1 MDNKMTTME
10 QEGKEE
16 AVQGI
21 AEAMDGAAPTEEGSV
36 PPEETDAP
44 VRNRYA
50 DLMNGPKRRVP
61 RPVKIGLTVL
71 VLAGL
76 FAGGFYLVHKTGEE
90 PEQQSG
96 ENTAVATRGYLETY
110 IEGDGQIAARTQVE
124 LGKDLKGKVT
134 EVLVQAGQAVKAGDK
149 LFTVDP
155 AEIR

>member
-61 RPVKIGLTVL
+61 ERAP
-71 VLAGL
+71 A
-76 FAGGFYLVHKTGEE
+76 HQNTG
-90 PEQQSG
+90 
-96 ENTAVATRGYLETY
+96 V
-110 IEGDGQIAARTQVE
+110 
-124 LGKDLKGKVT
+124 
-134 EVLVQAGQAVKAGDK
+134 
-149 LFTVDP
+149 
-155 AEIR
+155 